1 MSKKSAK
8 IDSLERLK
16 MEKSKLQSYCTYQ
29 EKLIGYK
36 LEYLRENYAELLSD
50 AVLPYS
56 KSQNNDVNNLLDS
69 VNNIIVRMV
78 PSAFE
83 GKFLPKFMLKLIEIL
98 MIQTFNKTRREKV
111 KG

>member
-1 MSKKSAK
+1 MSNKSAK
-8 IDSLERLK
+8 IDNLAKLR

-36 LEYLRENYAELLSD
+36 LEYLRENYSELLSD

-83 GKFLPKFMLKLIEIL
+83 GKFLPKIMLKLIEIL
-98 MIQTFNKTRREKV
+98 MIQTFKKTRNEKG

>member
-1 MSKKSAK
+1 MNNKPSK
-8 IDSLERLK
+8 INSLDRLK

-36 LEYLRENYAELLSD
+36 IGYLRENYSELLSD
-50 AVLPYS
+50 TLLPYS
-56 KSQNNDVNNLLDS
+56 KSQNSDVNNLLDS
-69 VNNIIVRMV
+69 VNNIIARMV

-83 GKFLPKFMLKLIEIL
+83 GKFLPKIMLKLVEIL
-98 MIQTFNKTRREKV
+98 MIQTFKKTR